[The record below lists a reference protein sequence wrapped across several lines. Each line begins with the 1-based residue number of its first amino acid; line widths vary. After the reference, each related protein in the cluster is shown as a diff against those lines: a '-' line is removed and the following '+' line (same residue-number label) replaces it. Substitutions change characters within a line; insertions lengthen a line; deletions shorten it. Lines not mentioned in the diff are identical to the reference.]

1 MSISAQG
8 VVERASAELTKR
20 INGLG
25 LRSSSGSS
33 ANNSSSTNNSN
44 SSGISASSTPSGKS
58 SVMERV
64 TNVFCGGS
72 ASSAA
77 NGLGSSG
84 GHRGPGG
91 CMPPEKP
98 SRFLPLRSGSAGK
111 AHAALRAP
119 RPPPPRAPMT
129 APPPPPPRTW
139 SSWQDLMMDERFLA
153 KFFYIYFAP
162 GERRAL
168 AQGAAML
175 VTRDMRRRVHLAAA
189 DSNGAK
195 VAPAD
200 IDLKCSLTSRTVDKP
215 ASE

>member
-25 LRSSSGSS
+25 LRSNSGSS
-33 ANNSSSTNNSN
+33 SSANSANSN
-44 SSGISASSTPSGKS
+44 SSGMTSTPSGKS

-139 SSWQDLMMDERFLA
+139 LSWPDLLSDERFLA
-153 KFFYIYFAP
+153 KFFYTYFTP
-162 GERRAL
+162 GERRSL
-168 AQGAAML
+168 AQVGRQLCKHKCYAGCHVIKGAL
-175 VTRDMRRRVHLAAA
+175 
-189 DSNGAK
+189 
-195 VAPAD
+195 
-200 IDLKCSLTSRTVDKP
+200 
-215 ASE
+215 